1 MYQRRHGA
9 GSVVMTYVVMTYTV
23 MSYVVMAYIVM
34 AHVVLAYADAGLPR
48 QVAPLVAVR
57 RRLWGGTL

>member
-1 MYQRRHGA
+1 MYQCRHGA
-9 GSVVMTYVVMTYTV
+9 NSVVMTCVVMIYMV
-23 MSYVVMAYIVM
+23 MPHVVMADIVM